1 MINDKEELIGTL
13 KVNIQNLQ
21 HLFEKQKDAIKVLV
35 VEKSEL
41 SKKLREKEVEN
52 ESLEAK
58 LNTLKLA
65 KSLSGENN
73 DMQDAKVKVGNLV
86 REIDKCIS
94 LLNR

>member
-21 HLFEKQKDAIKVLV
+21 HLFVKQKDAIKVLV